1 MHHWQENGQ
10 TDIFQKLECTR
21 YFEDCFTHSL
31 ACEIQTPESWSLR
44 IFTNVGHDLH
54 TRGVRGA
61 IMNNP
66 VLSDVQ
72 PLLRISLSLSL
83 SLSLT
88 LCIIRKLLASTGT
101 SFANKRRYASGEELF
116 ICTVEGPS
124 PSCLCTM
131 GVLNCSE
138 YLQFLVCGHADRSV
152 SRVTLGLD
160 LRVSH
165 SVLRASS
172 GYGYERLVQYRPGRP
187 TRGRPGRPSGGGLER
202 SG

>member
-1 MHHWQENGQ
+1 MYSIKCIIGRRA
-10 TDIFQKLECTR
+10 DKPIFFKNSNAPDTSRIVLRTVWFVKFRRLNRRSGYSQMLDTICTKK
-21 YFEDCFTHSL
+21 
-31 ACEIQTPESWSLR
+31 
-44 IFTNVGHDLH
+44 
-54 TRGVRGA
+54 GVRAA

-66 VLSDVQ
+66 VLSHVQ
-72 PLLRISLSLSL
+72 PLLRISLSL

-172 GYGYERLVQYRPGRP
+172 GYG
-187 TRGRPGRPSGGGLER
+187 
-202 SG
+202 